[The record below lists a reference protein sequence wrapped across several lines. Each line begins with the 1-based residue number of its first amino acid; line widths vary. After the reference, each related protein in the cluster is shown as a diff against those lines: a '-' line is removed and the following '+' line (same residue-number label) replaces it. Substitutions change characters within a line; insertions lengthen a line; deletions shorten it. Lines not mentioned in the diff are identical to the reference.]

1 MTVSSVVDTGLD
13 ILATGMLLL
22 VKINEN
28 DSSDCI

>member
-1 MTVSSVVDTGLD
+1 MTVSSVVGTGLD